1 MESESDPMTLV
12 LLFIRTMF
20 IVRVS
25 KGFPDVMSSLIVMFT
40 LIDLMRGLHSIL
52 AAVQHH
58 HLKHCPILF
67 SRSLKLHPKTTVS
80 FDKSK
85 PLLCRLGG
93 PYAISCSITQ
103 SKIITTNLNDN
114 FFGRRVNYQL

>member
-80 FDKSK
+80 FDSQSHYFAVWGD
-85 PLLCRLGG
+85 L
-93 PYAISCSITQ
+93 TQ
-103 SKIITTNLNDN
+103 SAVRSRKIENEQFFRQAGELSIMNL
-114 FFGRRVNYQL
+114 